1 MVTLSLTAGTYLS
14 SLKSERFITPVAS
27 NPMASF
33 FHHWVHILL
42 IQDGMQD
49 HRFGD
54 AFNGQITFHIIFI
67 VAFAFHFGTLESGVG
82 KRFNIKILFA

>member
-14 SLKSERFITPVAS
+14 SLKSERFITRWHQIQWPL
-27 NPMASF
+27 